1 MAWAKNGTPHTLTGT
16 ADQMDI
22 TDITANK
29 FNTIL
34 VGGIGTGDSRLAT
47 RVGVSSADSGA
58 NYSETN
64 NENGT
69 ENSGANRTYFYHL
82 YNGYNLQFTVMYA
95 MNVSGYE
102 KLFIAETSQANGAGA
117 GSSQTRTDAVGKWV
131 TTSGQ
136 WAKLQMI
143 NYGSGDLL
151 TGSNLSA
158 LGSDLTPQI
167 ITPAVPFAEN
177 AQVGSR
183 AEITDTRK
191 MYHRDD
197 VDFKEENGNE
207 ATNYRSAS
215 WYEQLSGETP

>member
-1 MAWAKNGTPHTLTGT
+1 MAWGKNGTPHTLTGT

-58 NYSETN
+58 NYSERTS
-64 NENGT
+64 EDG
-69 ENSGANRTYFYHL
+69 GADNTGFNRTYFYHL
-82 YNGYNLQFTVMYA
+82 YNGYNLQFTVMHS
-95 MNVSGYE
+95 MNVSGSE
-102 KLFIAETSQANGAGA
+102 KLFIAHTAQATGAGA
-117 GSSQTRTDAVGKWV
+117 DSATSRTEAVGKWV

-143 NYGSGDLL
+143 NYGGGDFL

-158 LGSDLTPQI
+158 LGGD
-167 ITPAVPFAEN
+167 ITPVAQDPPKVQDGAVFYEK
-177 AQVGSR
+177 
-183 AEITDTRK
+183 DTN
-191 MYHRDD
+191 
-197 VDFKEENGNE
+197 KEYILNNGVW
-207 ATNYRSAS
+207 TK
-215 WYEQLSGETP
+215 L